1 MIKQIKTER
10 VKIQIVHFI
19 NSLRIEDDN
28 WNQRR
33 YFYNND
39 GINVIRIDYVN
50 SGMNIKFELFPLL
63 IVYNDYHI
71 KEYIRKYVKNNKL

>member
-1 MIKQIKTER
+1 MVKQIKMER
-10 VKIQIVHFI
+10 IKKEIIDFI

-33 YFYNND
+33 YFYNSD

-50 SGMNIKFELFPLL
+50 NGMNIKFELFPL
-63 IVYNDYHI
+63 
-71 KEYIRKYVKNNKL
+71 